1 MIAVIFQRLLEA
13 FGVIVV
19 TSLLAFLGIF
29 AIGNPVDVLVN
40 PQANQIEI
48 ARATAAM
55 GLDKPLWE
63 QYLLFVRNALHGD
76 LGRSFV
82 FNQPSIQLILDRMP
96 ATLELSFA
104 AMALA
109 VIVGLPLG
117 IYAGTRPQGI
127 GARLIMASS
136 IVSFS
141 LPIFWVG
148 LMLIMIFAVGLGWLP
163 STGRGE
169 TVSVL
174 GFRTSLLTLD
184 GLRHIALPALNL
196 ALFKVGLVIRLTRAG
211 TQETMLTDYI
221 KYARAK
227 GLYPSRIILVHL
239 LRNILIPI
247 ITVLGL
253 ELGSIIA
260 FAVVTES
267 IFAWPGMGRLII
279 ASIGVLDRPVIVA
292 YLMMTVLIFV
302 VINLV
307 VDILYAVLDPRVRL
321 GGRQS

>member
-1 MIAVIFQRLLEA
+1 MIAIILQRLLEA
-13 FGVIVV
+13 IAVVAV
-19 TSLLAFLGIF
+19 TSLLTFLAIF

-40 PQANQIEI
+40 PQANQMEI

-63 QYLLFVRNALHGD
+63 QYLLFVWNALHGD

-117 IYAGTRPQGI
+117 IYAGVRPQAI
-127 GARLIMASS
+127 GARVIMAGS
-136 IVSFS
+136 IFSFS

-148 LMLIMIFAVGLGWLP
+148 LMLIMIFAVKLGWLP
-163 STGRGE
+163 STGRGD

-174 GFRTSLLTLD
+174 GIRTSLLTLD
-184 GLRHIALPALNL
+184 GLKHIALPAFNL
-196 ALFKVGLVIRLTRAG
+196 ALFKVGLVIRLARAG
-211 TQETMLTDYI
+211 TQETMLADYI

-227 GLYPSRIILVHL
+227 GLSPSRIIMVHL

-247 ITVLGL
+247 VTVLGL

-279 ASIGVLDRPVIVA
+279 SSISVLDRPVIVA
-292 YLMMTVLIFV
+292 YLMMTVLVFV
-302 VINLV
+302 IINLT

-321 GGRQS
+321 SGQQA

>member
-1 MIAVIFQRLLEA
+1 MIALIFQRSLEA
-13 FGVIVV
+13 LGVVFV
-19 TSLLAFLGIF
+19 TSVLAFLGIF

-63 QYLLFVRNALHGD
+63 QYLLFVWNALHGD

-82 FNQPSIQLILDRMP
+82 FNQPSIELILDRMP
-96 ATLELSFA
+96 ATLELSIV
-104 AMALA
+104 AMVLA
-109 VIVGLPLG
+109 VVVGLPLG
-117 IYAGTRPQGI
+117 VHAGLRPQ
-127 GARLIMASS
+127 AVSSRLIMGAS

-148 LMLIMIFAVGLGWLP
+148 LMLIMIFAVELGWLP

-174 GFRTSLLTLD
+174 GFHTSLLTVD

-196 ALFKVGLVIRLTRAG
+196 ALFKVGLVIRLARAG
-211 TQETMLTDYI
+211 TQETMLSDFI

-227 GLYPSRIILVHL
+227 GISPMRIVIVHL

-279 ASIGVLDRPVIVA
+279 ASISVLDRPVIVA
-292 YLMMTVLIFV
+292 YLMMTVVIFV

-321 GGRQS
+321 GGRQT

>member
-1 MIAVIFQRLLEA
+1 MMALIFQRSLEA
-13 FGVIVV
+13 IGVIVV
-19 TSLLAFLGIF
+19 TSLLAFLGTF

-40 PQANQIEI
+40 PQANQLEI

-63 QYLLFVRNALHGD
+63 QYARFVWNALHGD

-82 FNQPSIQLILDRMP
+82 FNQPSIQLILERMP
-96 ATLELSFA
+96 ATLELSVA
-104 AMALA
+104 AMTLA
-109 VIVGLPLG
+109 IIVGLPLG
-117 IYAGTRPQGI
+117 MYCGIRPRTIGSRLVMAGSV
-127 GARLIMASS
+127 L
-136 IVSFS
+136 SFS
-141 LPIFWVG
+141 LPIFWVA
-148 LMLIMIFAVGLGWLP
+148 LVLIMVFAVWLGWFP
-163 STGRGE
+163 AGGRGE

-184 GLRHIALPALNL
+184 GLHHLALPALNL
-196 ALFKVGLVIRLTRAG
+196 ALFKVGLVIRLARVG
-211 TQETMLTDYI
+211 TQETMLSDFI

-227 GLYPSRIILVHL
+227 GLFPSRIVLVHV

-247 ITVLGL
+247 TTVLGL

-279 ASIGVLDRPVIVA
+279 TSISVLDRPVIVG
-292 YLMMTVLIFV
+292 YLMMTALIFV
-302 VINLV
+302 VINLI
-307 VDILYAVLDPRVRL
+307 VDILYAVLDPRVRH
-321 GGRQS
+321 GGQQA

>member
-1 MIAVIFQRLLEA
+1 MLALILQRSLEA
-13 FGVIVV
+13 LGAIIVI
-19 TSLLAFLGIF
+19 SLLAFLGIF

-63 QYLLFVRNALHGD
+63 QYLRFIWNALHGD

-82 FNQPSIQLILDRMP
+82 FNQPSLQLIFERMP
-96 ATLELSFA
+96 ATLELSVA
-104 AMALA
+104 AMTIA
-109 VIVGLPLG
+109 VVVGLPLG
-117 IYAGTRPQGI
+117 IYAGMRP
-127 GARLIMASS
+127 ATKTAKLIMAGS

-148 LMLIMIFAVGLGWLP
+148 LMLIMIFAVWLGWLP
-163 STGRGE
+163 ATGRGE
-169 TVSVL
+169 TVSL
-174 GFRTSLLTLD
+174 FGFRTSLLTID
-184 GLRHIALPALNL
+184 GLKHIALPALNL
-196 ALFKVGLVIRLTRAG
+196 ALFKVALVIRLARAG
-211 TQETMLTDYI
+211 TQEVMLTDYI
-221 KYARAK
+221 RYARAK
-227 GLYPSRIILVHL
+227 GLSPARIVFVHL
-239 LRNILIPI
+239 LSNILVPI

-253 ELGSIIA
+253 EFGSIIA

-279 ASIGVLDRPVIVA
+279 SSISVLDRPVIVA
-292 YLMMTVLIFV
+292 YLMTTVLMFV
-302 VINLV
+302 LINLA

-321 GGRQS
+321 SGRRA

>member
-1 MIAVIFQRLLEA
+1 MIALIFQRLLEA
-13 FGVIVV
+13 LGVVFV
-19 TSLLAFLGIF
+19 TSVLAFLGIF

-55 GLDKPLWE
+55 GLDKSLWE
-63 QYLLFVRNALHGD
+63 QYLLFVWNALHGD

-82 FNQPSIQLILDRMP
+82 FNQPSIRLILDRMP
-96 ATLELSFA
+96 ATLELSVA
-104 AMALA
+104 AMVLA
-109 VIVGLPLG
+109 VVVGLPLG
-117 IYAGTRPQGI
+117 VHAGLRPQ
-127 GARLIMASS
+127 ALSSRLIMGAS

-148 LMLIMIFAVGLGWLP
+148 LMLIMIFAVELGWLP

-169 TVSVL
+169 TVSVF
-174 GFRTSLLTLD
+174 GFHTSLLTID

-196 ALFKVGLVIRLTRAG
+196 ALFKVGLVIRLARAG
-211 TQETMLTDYI
+211 TQETMLSDFI

-227 GLYPSRIILVHL
+227 GISPMRIVMVHL

-260 FAVVTES
+260 FAVVTEL

-279 ASIGVLDRPVIVA
+279 ASISVLDRPVIVA
-292 YLMMTVLIFV
+292 YLMMTVVIFV
-302 VINLV
+302 IINLV

-321 GGRQS
+321 GGRQA